1 MSITIRQ
8 VLDAY
13 RFVKAAQVAA
23 VHRPG
28 PPRRKRRA
36 APEAFPDYGKS
47 LVTQMEADPTLAG
60 LRRAG
65 YTAPLG
71 AILGGLIGYLLKH
84 DEWGTALGA
93 GAGALAGGIPGYLSG
108 AREAESEK
116 TRLLALRRLG
126 INTPGELSAIQNF
139 PESFERLTQKES
151 AALVKR
157 AVPVPPAASSRF
169 LDPAILKQMGLAAAI
184 GAPLG
189 GLFGK
194 YVTPQIFQYKGDPAA
209 ENMSTLI
216 DAGILAGLAAM
227 TRHPTAYSR
236 ILSSPWGIPGLVG
249 AVGTSELIPVGLSTL
264 RQTSAGLSK
273 PTASEKLEKLV
284 QSPTAKG
291 LGVGAAGAGLA
302 GLTTGL
308 LRAPTEAEQAG
319 GAGRPQ
325 MAAKDMLKFL
335 IPALIA
341 GGVGGKLIER
351 RQPAATGPQVAAL

>member
-36 APEAFPDYGKS
+36 APESFPDYGKS

-71 AILGGLIGYLLKH
+71 AILGGLIGYLLKQ
-84 DEWGTALGA
+84 DERGTALGA

-108 AREAESEK
+108 AHEAESEK

-157 AVPVPPAASSRF
+157 AVVEPSVLAKLLKPSIAKSLVAGAVGIPA
-169 LDPAILKQMGLAAAI
+169 GAA
-184 GAPLG
+184 
-189 GLFGK
+189 FGR
-194 YVTPQIFQYKGDPAA
+194 YVTPKIFGYEGDPATT
-209 ENMSTLI
+209 NMSSLI
-216 DAGILAGLAAM
+216 DASLFAALLGMPFHPRTADLLSRLGPRIFPIAGTAAG
-227 TRHPTAYSR
+227 TA
-236 ILSSPWGIPGLVG
+236 
-249 AVGTSELIPVGLSTL
+249 ELIPVAMSTL
-264 RQTSAGLSK
+264 RQA
-273 PTASEKLEKLV
+273 TAKKTTYDKLV
-284 QSPTAKG
+284 DATQSPTAKG

-351 RQPAATGPQVAAL
+351 RQPAAPGPQVAAL